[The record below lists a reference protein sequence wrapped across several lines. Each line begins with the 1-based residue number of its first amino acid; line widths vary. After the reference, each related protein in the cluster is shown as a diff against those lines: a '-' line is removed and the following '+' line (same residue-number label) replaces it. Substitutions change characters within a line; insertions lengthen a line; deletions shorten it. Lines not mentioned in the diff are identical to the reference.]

1 MSKTQVEAD
10 KNPEESSLESTND
23 EIPTAHDLA
32 IETTSSLVSGS
43 AMLFLANIVIVISG
57 FILAAILIH
66 KMPDYIYGASRTL
79 QRIIVI
85 TTIIALKGIGNSII
99 IHFSGKKV
107 EKEKI
112 SDMIIASI
120 TFSIISGLVFA
131 VLVFFLVLY
140 VVQPRVDVLS
150 NLSTVRLLFGLLFV
164 FPMTFLVSSL
174 NSSLLGLKKIKQSV
188 AAIGIQS
195 IGNLLFSTLFV
206 FLGFG
211 VYSIIL
217 GLGFGSF
224 LSVIYCLLV
233 NREYIGSFFRRKKI
247 FRNILHSFKSLRLI
261 LFFSSPI
268 VIASIS
274 TQLIEGAMIFIILGF
289 FFENG
294 HLAYIQIAY
303 FNYVFML
310 IMATRIPQDSIGRM
324 LLPHLR
330 TLELKDAR
338 KELHRAIRFMMLGT
352 IPINVIFGIFTEEI
366 QALLELII
374 SSTSSLWLGTITI
387 VPLLRLL
394 IIGGHISSAYYL
406 LMNSSIALRKPIIY
420 AKTEFIGLIT
430 ICCFSLFFVPGFGI
444 IGIGFA
450 FIIAYSV
457 MLLYTIFNML
467 HNEIISLRSVGE
479 ILSLSF
485 ITSIAIAI
493 VYVIEFFVGIAIY
506 WKIIIAIC
514 CLVLSL
520 LIIRLTKADFVF
532 ASDLFKRLFGIRK
545 KDRFGKENKL
555 KIKKV

>member
-1 MSKTQVEAD
+1 MSKSQVEAD
-10 KNPEESSLESTND
+10 INSEKSSLESTND

-32 IETTSSLVSGS
+32 IETTSILVSGS
-43 AMLFLANIVIVISG
+43 ALLFLANIVIVIAG

-99 IHFSGKKV
+99 IHFSGKNID
-107 EKEKI
+107 KEKI
-112 SDMIIASI
+112 SEMIVASI
-120 TFSIISGLVFA
+120 MFSIISGLVFA
-131 VLVFFLVLY
+131 IIVFLLVVY
-140 VVQPRVDVLS
+140 VVQPRVDVLG
-150 NLSTVRLLFGLLFV
+150 NLSLVRLIFGLLFV
-164 FPMTFLVSSL
+164 FPLTFLVSSL
-174 NSSLLGLKKIKQSV
+174 NSSLLGLRKIKQSV
-188 AAIGIQS
+188 VAIGIQS
-195 IGNLLFSTLFV
+195 VGNLLFSTLFV
-206 FLGFG
+206 YLGFG
-211 VYSIIL
+211 VFSIIL
-217 GLGFGSF
+217 GLGFGSLF
-224 LSVIYCLLV
+224 SVVYSLLV
-233 NREYIGSFFRRKKI
+233 NKEYLVSFFKRKKI

-261 LFFSSPI
+261 LSFSSPI

-330 TLELKDAR
+330 TLEIKEAR
-338 KELHRAIRFMMLGT
+338 RELHRAIRFMMLAT
-352 IPINVIFGIFTEEI
+352 VPINVVFGIFTEEI
-366 QALLELII
+366 QTLLELII
-374 SSTSSLWLGTITI
+374 SSGSSLWLGTSTI

-406 LMNSSIALRKPIIY
+406 LMSSNISLRKPNIY
-420 AKTEFIGLIT
+420 AKTEFIGLIA

-444 IGIGFA
+444 IGIAFA
-450 FIIAYSV
+450 FIIAYSI
-457 MLLYTIFNML
+457 MLLYAIFNML
-467 HNEIISLRSVGE
+467 SNEIISLRSVGE

-485 ITSIAIAI
+485 ITSTAIAI
-493 VYVIEFFVGIAIY
+493 VYLIQYYIGIAIY

-520 LIIRLTKADFVF
+520 LIIRLKKADFVF
-532 ASDLFKRLFGIRK
+532 ALDLFKRVFGIRK
-545 KDRFGKENKL
+545 KIDLE
-555 KIKKV
+555 KKTN

>member
-1 MSKTQVEAD
+1 
-10 KNPEESSLESTND
+10 
-23 EIPTAHDLA
+23 
-32 IETTSSLVSGS
+32 
-43 AMLFLANIVIVISG
+43 VISG

-79 QRIIVI
+79 QRILVI
-85 TTIIALKGIGNSII
+85 TTIIALKGIGSSII
-99 IHFSGKKV
+99 IHFSGKNV

-112 SDMIIASI
+112 SDMIIASTI
-120 TFSIISGLVFA
+120 FSIISGLVFA

-140 VVQPRVDVLS
+140 VVQPRVDVLG
-150 NLSTVRLLFGLLFV
+150 NLSSAKFLFGLLFV
-164 FPMTFLVSSL
+164 FPLTFLVSAL
-174 NSSLLGLKKIKQSV
+174 NSSLLGLKKIIHSV
-188 AAIGIQS
+188 VVIGIQS

-206 FLGFG
+206 YLGLG
-211 VYSIIL
+211 VFSIIL
-217 GLGFGSF
+217 GLGFGSL
-224 LSVIYCLLV
+224 LSVAYSLLS
-233 NREYIGSFFRRKKI
+233 NREYIVSFFRRKKV
-247 FRNILHSFKSLRLI
+247 FRNILHSFKSLKLI
-261 LFFSSPI
+261 LSFSSPI
-268 VIASIS
+268 VVASIF
-274 TQLIEGAMIFIILGF
+274 TQLMEGAMIFIILGF

-294 HLAYIQIAY
+294 HLAYIQVAY

-374 SSTSSLWLGTITI
+374 SSTSSLWLGTLTI
-387 VPLLRLL
+387 IPMLRLL
-394 IIGGHISSAYYL
+394 IIGGQISSAYYL
-406 LMNSSIALRKPIIY
+406 LMNSSISLRKPSIY

-444 IGIGFA
+444 KGIAFA
-450 FIIAYSV
+450 FIIAYSI
-457 MLLYTIFNML
+457 MLLYAIFNML
-467 HNEIISLRSVGE
+467 SNEIISLRSVGE

-485 ITSIAIAI
+485 ITSISIAI
-493 VYVIEFFVGIAIY
+493 VYGIEFYVGIEIY

-532 ASDLFKRLFGIRK
+532 AFDLFKRLLGIRK
-545 KDRFGKENKL
+545 KEQIGRELKL
-555 KIKKV
+555 EIEKV

>member
-1 MSKTQVEAD
+1 MSKSQVEAN
-10 KNPEESSLESTND
+10 KNPEKSSLESTND
-23 EIPTAHDLA
+23 KIPTAHDLA

-43 AMLFLANIVIVISG
+43 ALLFLANIVIVISG

-66 KMPDYIYGASRTL
+66 KMPDYIFGASRTL
-79 QRIIVI
+79 QRIMVI
-85 TTIIALKGIGNSII
+85 TTVIALKGIGNSII
-99 IHFSGKKV
+99 IHFSGKNID
-107 EKEKI
+107 KEKI

-120 TFSIISGLVFA
+120 MFSIISGLVFA
-131 VLVFFLVLY
+131 IIVFFLVVY
-140 VVQPRVDVLS
+140 IVQPRVDVLGG
-150 NLSTVRLLFGLLFV
+150 LSFVKLIFGLLFV

-174 NSSLLGLKKIKQSV
+174 NSSLLGLRKIKQSV
-188 AAIGIQS
+188 VAIGIQS

-206 FLGFG
+206 YLGFG
-211 VYSIIL
+211 VFSIIL
-217 GLGFGSF
+217 GLGFGSL
-224 LSVIYCLLV
+224 LSVVYSLIV
-233 NREYIGSFFRRKKI
+233 NKEYISSFFKRKKI

-261 LFFSSPI
+261 LSFSSPI
-268 VIASIS
+268 VIASIA

-338 KELHRAIRFMMLGT
+338 KELQRAIRFMMLAT

-366 QALLELII
+366 QMLLELII
-374 SSTSSLWLGTITI
+374 SSGSSLWLGTSTI
-387 VPLLRLL
+387 IPLLRLL

-406 LMNSSIALRKPIIY
+406 LMSSNISLRKPSIY
-420 AKTEFIGLIT
+420 AKAEFIGLIA

-444 IGIGFA
+444 IGVAFA
-450 FIIAYSV
+450 FIIAYSI
-457 MLLYTIFNML
+457 MLLYAIFNML
-467 HNEIISLRSVGE
+467 SNEIISLRSVGE

-493 VYVIEFFVGIAIY
+493 VYLIQFYVGIAIY

-514 CLVLSL
+514 CLIISL

-532 ASDLFKRLFGIRK
+532 ALDLFKRLFGRRK
-545 KDRFGKENKL
+545 KIDL
-555 KIKKV
+555 KRKTN